1 MGVLP
6 GSFDWNADAV
16 EKLKRLW
23 RDGLSCTAIGK
34 DMGVTRNAIIGKV
47 GRLGLPKRSKA
58 VNQANQISGRKVF
71 KRPHVAKPPTKPRV
85 LKLDAAAIA
94 RRQSM
99 PTKAV
104 DLAPLPESAPRP
116 WITRHF
122 GECAWPV
129 GGEGADTLSCCA
141 RTGGHVYCAG
151 HLAIRS
157 PAPPAKL
164 RRAA

>member
-1 MGVLP
+1 MGVPP
-6 GSFDWNADAV
+6 GSFDWNADAI

-23 RDGLSCTAIGK
+23 RDGLSCRAIGK

-58 VNQANQISGRKVF
+58 VNQANQISGRRVF
-71 KRPHVAKPPTKPRV
+71 KRPHIAKPPSRARV
-85 LKLDAAAIA
+85 PKLDAEAIA
-94 RRQSM
+94 RRVAM

-104 DLAPLPESAPRP
+104 DLGALPGTHPRP
-116 WITRHF
+116 WITRQF

-129 GGEGADTLSCCA
+129 SGEGADTLSCCA

-157 PAPPAKL
+157 PAPPAKH